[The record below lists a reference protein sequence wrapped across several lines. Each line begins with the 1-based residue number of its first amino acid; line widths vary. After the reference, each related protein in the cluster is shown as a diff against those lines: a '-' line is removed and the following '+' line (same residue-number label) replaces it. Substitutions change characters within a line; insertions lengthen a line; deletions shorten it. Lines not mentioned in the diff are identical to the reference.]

1 MLDAVMPDAR
11 FQLKTVPP
19 RLGRAVQPR
28 PRLEQ
33 RWTEISDRTA
43 IVVTAPQGFGKT
55 TLLAQWR
62 RHWLEQGAFVAWASL
77 DAQDDRSRFVDL
89 LSYTLRAT
97 TGRESFAA
105 AAIQGQLE
113 SNRELDALTFLL
125 AEVASLATPVVI
137 ILDDVHRMP
146 QAALRELLAYLLN
159 NAPPNLQF
167 VIGSRRPLEL
177 DLSDLVAGGRLAAI
191 NVGDLRLGLAESLEL
206 LRARFGNRIGLDDA
220 VRLHDLMEGW
230 PLGLQLAA
238 STIEPATE
246 LHEVIGQL
254 SARRGDLQR
263 FFFESLLSRL
273 PPEERAFLVRI
284 SILETVSLDLCK
296 AVTGCPDASRY
307 LDRLADESPVVTEGE
322 GRDWLRL
329 HAMAR
334 DFLLGQFDRLP
345 ADERSACY
353 GRAAT
358 WYADHGQFQEAARHA
373 LAAGDEDLAVEHA
386 AQCLMDI
393 AREGRLAE
401 AHDWI
406 RRLPASVMSRDVRLQ
421 LSAAWITALGSDA
434 ATVPELLERI
444 ARHPQFDEECRLRA
458 GLVAAGSA
466 IFCDQPG
473 LIAAA
478 LRPWDP
484 RPPVVSSLDEIS
496 LATCRATLAL
506 HMGDNEQVRRLLVK
520 YVSGAPRDAG
530 MRLSLGF
537 SDLLVGLSHVL
548 EGNADKAV
556 SVMQPRLL
564 SAEREM
570 GRRSTVAAMLAGP
583 LAAAYMLRGDAEQA
597 LATLADRV
605 DVIERVGMPDST
617 LLAYRTLAAIA
628 MRRGE
633 ESHALEILAALHEF
647 GVTRD
652 LPRVLF
658 VSLTEQV
665 RLHAVQG
672 RVETAA
678 GLLGQL
684 DALGPVFEQPTYQ
697 PFRWYY
703 QRMRAVATAYVRL
716 AASDLDGAAA
726 ALGAWLDVEPG
737 VHRDALTLL
746 ARALLALIAHEQ
758 GRPEAHDRLA
768 EVLSLA
774 DLGGIRSYVE
784 AAHPR
789 LAGLIVSGHAKGG
802 ITADEGADRATRA
815 GDRVQTA
822 SAPPVSGGL
831 LTPKEARILSLL
843 ATGRANKEIARAM
856 DIGEQTVKW
865 HLKNV
870 FFKLNAASRKH
881 AVDRARLL
889 GLLSG

>member
-1 MLDAVMPDAR
+1 MSDAH

-19 RLGRAVQPR
+19 RLGRAVLPR
-28 PRLEQ
+28 PRLER
-33 RWTEISDRTA
+33 RWSEVSDRTA
-43 IVVTAPQGFGKT
+43 IIVTAPQGYGKT

-62 RHWLEQGAFVAWASL
+62 RHWLEQGAYVAWASL

-89 LSYTLRAT
+89 LFFTLRTT
-97 TGRESFAA
+97 TGRESFGA

-113 SNRELDALTFLL
+113 SNRELDALTLLL
-125 AEVASLATPVVI
+125 AEVASLATPVVVV
-137 ILDDVHRMP
+137 LDDAHRMP

-191 NVGDLRLGLAESLEL
+191 NVGDLRLDLAESLEL

-220 VRLHDLMEGW
+220 VKLHDLMEGW

-238 STIEPATE
+238 STIETE
-246 LHEVIGQL
+246 ADLHEVIAHL

-273 PPEERAFLVRI
+273 SPEESAFLVRI
-284 SILETVSLDLCK
+284 SILETVNLELCA
-296 AVTGCPDASRY
+296 AVTGCADASRY
-307 LDRLADESPVVTEGE
+307 LVRLADDSPFVTEGE
-322 GRDWLRL
+322 GRDWMRL

-353 GRAAT
+353 GRAAA
-358 WYADHGQFQEAARHA
+358 WYAGHGLFQEAARHA

-386 AQCLMDI
+386 ARCLLDI
-393 AREGRLAE
+393 GREGRLAE
-401 AHDWI
+401 ANDWI
-406 RRLPASVMSRDVRLQ
+406 RRLPASVMARDVRLQ
-421 LSAAWITALGSDA
+421 LSAAWVTALGSGA
-434 ATVPELLERI
+434 PTVPALLERI
-444 ARHPQFDEECRLRA
+444 ERHPQFDEECRLRA
-458 GLVAAGSA
+458 GVVAATA
-466 IFCDQPG
+466 AVFCDQPG
-473 LIAAA
+473 LIVDA
-478 LRPWDP
+478 LRAWDAG
-484 RPPVVSSLDEIS
+484 PPVASPLDEIG
-496 LATCRATLAL
+496 LVNCRATLAL
-506 HMGDNEQVRRLLVK
+506 HSGDNDQVRRLLLGVTTA
-520 YVSGAPRDAG
+520 APRDAG

-537 SDLLVGLSHVL
+537 ADLLVGLSHVL
-548 EGNADKAV
+548 EGNAHKAV
-556 SVMQPRLL
+556 AVLQPKLVA
-564 SAEREM
+564 AEREM

-583 LAAAYMLRGDAEQA
+583 LAAAHMLRGEAGQA

-617 LLAYRTLAAIA
+617 VLAYRTLAAIA
-628 MRRGE
+628 MRQGE
-633 ESHALEILAALHEF
+633 EAHALEILAALHEF
-647 GVTRD
+647 GVSRD

-658 VSLTEQV
+658 VSLAEQV
-665 RLHAVQG
+665 RFHAVQG

-678 GLLGQL
+678 RLLRQL
-684 DALGPVFEQPTYQ
+684 EELEPVFERPAYQ
-697 PFRWYY
+697 PFRWYFR
-703 QRMRAVATAYVRL
+703 RMRALATAYVRL
-716 AASDLDGAAA
+716 ASSDLEGARA
-726 ALGAWLDVEPG
+726 ALDAWLDAEPG
-737 VHRDALTLL
+737 VRRDALTLL
-746 ARALLALIAHEQ
+746 ARALLALIAHEE
-758 GRPEAHDRLA
+758 GRPDARDRLA

-789 LAGLIVSGHAKGG
+789 LADVIA
-802 ITADEGADRATRA
+802 TAAADGPVAAGAGTIATTRA
-815 GDRVQTA
+815 VDPIQPA
-822 SAPPVSGGL
+822 APPPVAGGL

-889 GLLSG
+889 GLLNA

>member
-1 MLDAVMPDAR
+1 MSDAH

-19 RLGRAVQPR
+19 RLGRAVMPR

-33 RWTEISDRTA
+33 RWTEVSDRTA

-77 DAQDDRSRFVDL
+77 DAQDDRARFVDL
-89 LSYTLRAT
+89 LSFTLRAT

-113 SNRELDALTFLL
+113 SNRELDALTLML

-146 QAALRELLAYLLN
+146 QTALRELLAYLLN

-238 STIEPATE
+238 STIEPTSD
-246 LHEVIGQL
+246 LHEVIGHL
-254 SARRGDLQR
+254 SARRGDLHR

-273 PPEERAFLVRI
+273 SPDESAFLVRI
-284 SILETVSLDLCK
+284 SILDAVNIELCEG
-296 AVTGCPDASRY
+296 VTGCPDAARY
-307 LDRLADESPVVTEGE
+307 LARLADESPVVTEGE
-322 GRDWLRL
+322 GRGWMRL

-345 ADERSACY
+345 VDERSACY
-353 GRAAT
+353 GRAAA
-358 WYADHGQFQEAARHA
+358 WYADHGLFQEAARHA
-373 LAAGDEDLAVEHA
+373 LAAGDEDQAVEHA
-386 AQCLMDI
+386 ARCLLDI

-401 AHDWI
+401 ANDWI
-406 RRLPASVMSRDVRLQ
+406 KRLPASVMSRDVRLQ
-421 LSAAWITALGSDA
+421 LSAAWITALGSGA
-434 ATVPELLERI
+434 ATVPDILERI
-444 ARHPQFDEECRLRA
+444 ARHPQFDAECRLRA
-458 GLVAAGSA
+458 GLVAGASA
-466 IFCDQPG
+466 VFCDQPG
-473 LIAAA
+473 LIADA
-478 LRPWDP
+478 LRAWDP
-484 RPPVVSSLDEIS
+484 EPPVVSSFEEVS
-496 LATCRATLAL
+496 LANCRATLAL
-506 HMGDNEQVRRLLVK
+506 HTGANEQVRRLVMGF
-520 YVSGAPRDAG
+520 VAGAPRDAG

-537 SDLLVGLSHVL
+537 SDLLVGLSYVL

-556 SVMQPRLL
+556 SVMRPRLL
-564 SAEREM
+564 AAEREM
-570 GRRSTVAAMLAGP
+570 GRRSTIAAMLAGP
-583 LAAAYMLRGDAEQA
+583 LAAACMLRGDADQA

-605 DVIERVGMPDST
+605 DVIERIGMPDST
-617 LLAYRTLAAIA
+617 ILAYRTLAAIA

-633 ESHALEILAALHEF
+633 EAHALEILAALHEF

-672 RVETAA
+672 RVATAA
-678 GLLGQL
+678 ALLCQL
-684 DALGPVFEQPTYQ
+684 DALGPVFEQPAYH

-703 QRMRAVATAYVRL
+703 QRMRSLATAYTRL
-716 AASDLDGAAA
+716 AESNLDGAES
-726 ALGAWLDVEPG
+726 ALRAWLNAEPG
-737 VHRDALTLL
+737 VHRTPLTLV

-758 GRPEAHDRLA
+758 GSPQAHDRLA

-774 DLGGIRSYVE
+774 DLGGIRSYVV

-789 LAGLIVSGHAKGG
+789 LASLIA
-802 ITADEGADRATRA
+802 ADEGSNAPSRT
-815 GDRVQTA
+815 GNRVQLA

-843 ATGRANKEIARAM
+843 ATGKANKEIARAM

-889 GLLSG
+889 GLLTG

>member
-1 MLDAVMPDAR
+1 MSDAH

-19 RLGRAVQPR
+19 RLGRAVMLR
-28 PRLEQ
+28 PRLEK
-33 RWTEISDRTA
+33 RWTEVGDRTA
-43 IVVTAPQGFGKT
+43 IIVTAPQGFGKT

-62 RHWLEQGAFVAWASL
+62 RRWLAQGALVAWASL
-77 DAQDDRSRFVDL
+77 DAQDDRARFVDL
-89 LSYTLRAT
+89 LLFTLRAT

-113 SNRELDALTFLL
+113 SNRELDALTLLL

-191 NVGDLRLGLAESLEL
+191 NVGDLRLDLAESLEL

-220 VRLHDLMEGW
+220 VKLHDLMEGW

-238 STIEPATE
+238 STIETE
-246 LHEVIGQL
+246 ADLHEVIGHL

-263 FFFESLLSRL
+263 FFLESLLSRL
-273 PPEERAFLVRI
+273 SPEESDFLVRI
-284 SILETVSLDLCK
+284 SILETLNLDLCA
-296 AVTGCPDASRY
+296 AVTGCPEATRY
-307 LDRLADESPVVTEGE
+307 LARLADESPVVTEGE
-322 GRDWLRL
+322 GRDWMRL

-358 WYADHGQFQEAARHA
+358 WYADHGLFHEAARHA
-373 LAAGDEDLAVEHA
+373 LAAGNESLAVEHA
-386 AQCLMDI
+386 ARCLLDI

-401 AHDWI
+401 ANEWI
-406 RRLPASVMSRDVRLQ
+406 KRLPASVMSRDVRLQ

-434 ATVPELLERI
+434 ATVPDLLERI
-444 ARHPQFDEECRLRA
+444 VRHPQFDEECRLRA
-458 GLVAAGSA
+458 GLVAAASA
-466 IFCDQPG
+466 IFSDQPG
-473 LIAAA
+473 LIVDA
-478 LRPWDP
+478 LRAWDP
-484 RPPVVSSLDEIS
+484 QPPVVSSLDEVS
-496 LATCRATLAL
+496 LANCRATLAL
-506 HMGDNEQVRRLLVK
+506 HSGDNEQVRRLVLGFVA
-520 YVSGAPRDAG
+520 GAPRDAG

-537 SDLLVGLSHVL
+537 SDLLVGLSYVL

-556 SVMQPRLL
+556 SVMRPRL
-564 SAEREM
+564 SAAEREM

-583 LAAAYMLRGDAEQA
+583 LAAACMLRGDADQA

-605 DVIERVGMPDST
+605 DVVERVGMPDST
-617 LLAYRTLAAIA
+617 ILAYRTLAAIA

-633 ESHALEILAALHEF
+633 EAHALEILAALHEF
-647 GVTRD
+647 GVTRN

-684 DALGPVFEQPTYQ
+684 DALGPVFEQPAYQ

-703 QRMRAVATAYVRL
+703 RRMQSVATAYARL
-716 AASDLDGAAA
+716 AASDIDGAEA
-726 ALGAWLDVEPG
+726 ALSAWLNAEPG
-737 VHRDALTLL
+737 VHRSPLTLL
-746 ARALLALIAHEQ
+746 ARALLVLIAHEQ
-758 GRPEAHDRLA
+758 GRPEAHGRLA
-768 EVLSLA
+768 EILSLA
-774 DLGGIRSYVE
+774 DLGGIRSYVV

-789 LAGLIVSGHAKGG
+789 LAGLILAGEVEGRVAAG
-802 ITADEGADRATRA
+802 EGADSTTRA
-815 GDRVQTA
+815 GNRVQPA

-831 LTPKEARILSLL
+831 FTPKEARILSLL
-843 ATGRANKEIARAM
+843 ATGKANKEIARAM

-889 GLLSG
+889 GLLAG